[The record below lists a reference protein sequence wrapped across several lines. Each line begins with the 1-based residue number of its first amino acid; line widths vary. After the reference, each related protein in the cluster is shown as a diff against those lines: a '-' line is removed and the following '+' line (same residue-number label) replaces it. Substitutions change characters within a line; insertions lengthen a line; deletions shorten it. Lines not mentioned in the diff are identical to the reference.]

1 MQSNLHQLKYTH
13 NIMKFKQVKLSEV
26 ANLFAGYPF
35 KGNNYSD
42 KGVRVVRGDNVTIG
56 HLRWTIGKD
65 KRWNEPFDQFEYYS
79 LHENDIVIGMDGSRV
94 GMNRAQ
100 IKHEDL
106 PLLLAQRVACI
117 RNNSNSIQ
125 DYLYYQIFSN
135 NFVRYIKAIHTGT
148 SIPHVSLKQIGD
160 FEIPLPSLSDQR
172 KIAGILSALD
182 SKIEN
187 NNKINGNLEAQ
198 AQALFKS
205 WFVDFTPFKD
215 QPFVDSELGPI
226 PQGWK
231 VGKYEDII
239 LDTLAGDW
247 GKEKITGNYTHEVA
261 CVRGCDFQDMNNGYR
276 GNTPQRYILEKN
288 YSAKRLL
295 PQDLIIE
302 ISGGTLTV
310 STGRA
315 CLVSKEMLE
324 KYDNNLV
331 CTNFCK
337 VIRPIDGYSAYC
349 YYSWLHKYNNRV
361 MFGYENGSSGLKN
374 FRFKDFL
381 TKEPLLIPPKAD
393 LIKFQ
398 HIIKLLQQKKQTN
411 GTEST
416 KLAALRDTLLPKL
429 MSGEIKL

>member
-1 MQSNLHQLKYTH
+1 
-13 NIMKFKQVKLSEV
+13 MKFKQVKLSEV

-135 NFVRYIKAIHTGT
+135 NFVQYIKAIHTGT

-160 FEIPLPSLSDQR
+160 FGIPLPSLSDQR

-182 SKIEN
+182 AKIEN
-187 NNKINGNLEAQ
+187 NNKINANLEAQ

-226 PQGWK
+226 PQGW
-231 VGKYEDII
+231 
-239 LDTLAGDW
+239 
-247 GKEKITGNYTHEVA
+247 
-261 CVRGCDFQDMNNGYR
+261 
-276 GNTPQRYILEKN
+276 
-288 YSAKRLL
+288 
-295 PQDLIIE
+295 
-302 ISGGTLTV
+302 
-310 STGRA
+310 
-315 CLVSKEMLE
+315 
-324 KYDNNLV
+324 
-331 CTNFCK
+331 
-337 VIRPIDGYSAYC
+337 
-349 YYSWLHKYNNRV
+349 
-361 MFGYENGSSGLKN
+361 
-374 FRFKDFL
+374 
-381 TKEPLLIPPKAD
+381 
-393 LIKFQ
+393 
-398 HIIKLLQQKKQTN
+398 
-411 GTEST
+411 
-416 KLAALRDTLLPKL
+416 
-429 MSGEIKL
+429 

>member
-1 MQSNLHQLKYTH
+1 MTH
-13 NIMKFKQVKLSEV
+13 
-26 ANLFAGYPF
+26 
-35 KGNNYSD
+35 
-42 KGVRVVRGDNVTIG
+42 RGTLG
-56 HLRWTIGKD
+56 
-65 KRWNEPFDQFEYYS
+65 Q
-79 LHENDIVIGMDGSRV
+79 IVYI
-94 GMNRAQ
+94 
-100 IKHEDL
+100 
-106 PLLLAQRVACI
+106 P
-117 RNNSNSIQ
+117 NNSLFERYVISQSQFRFNLKPELARAEFIV
-125 DYLYYQIFSN
+125 YYFHTREGQHKILSN
-135 NFVRYIKAIHTGT
+135 ASQVGVPALARATTTFRQLEVKV
-148 SIPHVSLKQIGD
+148 P
-160 FEIPLPSLSDQR
+160 PLPVQD
-172 KIAGILSALD
+172 KIVGILSALD

-187 NNKINGNLEAQ
+187 NNKINANLESQ